1 MLVKSNGRAVMEADM
16 SHYAEDYLEAIYRLQ
31 KEKGVAKTTELA
43 DALNVVPGSVTN
55 TIQHLRKH
63 GLVKHE
69 PYKGIKLT
77 SKGEKIALGILRR
90 HRLAER
96 LLTDVLNAN
105 WSTVHDNAC
114 KLEHALSE
122 EVIMLLD
129 RKLGYPKLCPH
140 GNPIPSEEGAIEEEE
155 CDLLTSVSVSK
166 LYKVSRIIDER
177 RANLLVLASI
187 GMKPGAEV
195 RVIEKNPSGLVL
207 HVYGKKC
214 TLNYDIASGVCVK
227 SVGDGDCATP

>member
-1 MLVKSNGRAVMEADM
+1 MEADV
-16 SHYAEDYLEAIYRLQ
+16 SHYAEDYLGAIYRLQ
-31 KEKGVAKTTELA
+31 KGKGVAKTTELA
-43 DALNVVPGSVTN
+43 DALNIVPGSVTN

-77 SKGEKIALGILRR
+77 AKGEKIALGVLRR

-96 LLTDVLNAN
+96 LLTDVLNAS
-105 WSTVHDNAC
+105 WSTVHDSAC

-122 EVIMLLD
+122 EVIVLLD

-140 GNPIPSEEGAIEEEE
+140 GNPIPSEEGTIEEEE
-155 CDLLTSVSVSK
+155 CDLLPSVSVSK
-166 LYKVSRIIDER
+166 LYKVSRITDER
-177 RANLLVLASI
+177 RANLLVLASMGI
-187 GMKPGAEV
+187 RPGAEI
-195 RVIEKNPSGLVL
+195 RVVEKNSSALVL
-207 HVYGKKC
+207 HVFGKKC

-227 SVGDGDCATP
+227 SVGDEDCATP